1 MSSSLVSGPY
11 ASAVSIKFTPSS
23 AARLRTF
30 SAFCRSAGQPQM
42 RSPVTRIAPKPSRL
56 TLKSPP
62 KSKLGFVA
70 MFADVDVTAPRITSD
85 LPARSAAPLA
95 RVIPTNLRRVT
106 LRSWF
111 AGASSSLMTRRDPF
125 METVFDARNCCLSL
139 AQQHGECLFEIFSVS
154 HNAAFVSRHNENLA
168 ASHIGFRKQAYDFA
182 RHFTRAVR
190 NALRSCRSA
199 VKKRPPQY

>member
-1 MSSSLVSGPY
+1 
-11 ASAVSIKFTPSS
+11 
-23 AARLRTF
+23 
-30 SAFCRSAGQPQM
+30 
-42 RSPVTRIAPKPSRL
+42 
-56 TLKSPP
+56 
-62 KSKLGFVA
+62 

-111 AGASSSLMTRRDPF
+111 AGASSSLMTRRDTF
-125 METVFDARNCCLSL
+125 METGFRRKKLMPL
-139 AQQHGECLFEIFSVS
+139 AQQHGECLFEIFSES